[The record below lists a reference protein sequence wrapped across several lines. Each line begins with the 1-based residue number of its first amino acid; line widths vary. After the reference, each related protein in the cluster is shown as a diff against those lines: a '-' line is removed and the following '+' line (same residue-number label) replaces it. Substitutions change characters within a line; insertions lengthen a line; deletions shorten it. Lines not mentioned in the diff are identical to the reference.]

1 MVTQVALWSGSVA
14 VFAAT
19 VTAINLAI
27 MTWIS
32 TNKGQPNDNL
42 ENIKVCYKQN
52 MLLVLVGKGIAGIS

>member
-42 ENIKVCYKQN
+42 KNINVCYKQN
-52 MLLVLVGKGIAGIS
+52 MLLVLVGKGIADIS